1 MSTYTRGEFLGFA
14 ALLAGAARLKPM
26 NVATT
31 PAPLPD
37 QARSPGIEADLVV
50 VNAVVHT
57 VDGAQPRAEAL
68 AVKDGRFLAVGSS
81 ADIRNLASTRTRVID
96 AQRMTVVPGF
106 IDTHCHAAST
116 SCSR

>member
-14 ALLAGAARLKPM
+14 ALLAGAARLKPL

-31 PAPLPD
+31 PAPSPD

-50 VNAVVHT
+50 VNTVVHT

-68 AVKDGRFLAVGSS
+68 AVKDGQFLAVGSS
-81 ADIRNLASTRTRVID
+81 ADIRNLASTRT
-96 AQRMTVVPGF
+96 GS
-106 IDTHCHAAST
+106 ST
-116 SCSR
+116 RSG